1 MYSNLNGRYYIDG
14 DSKLSQTFAIMK
26 YIAGKHNLVPNTE
39 KERLRVNLL
48 EGEAEDFRH
57 MWAMLCAQS
66 NHNISDNASALLCAL
81 SNVMQV
87 PDSG

>member
-1 MYSNLNGRYYIDG
+1 
-14 DSKLSQTFAIMK
+14 MK

-57 MWAMLCAQS
+57 MWAMLCYSPITVS
-66 NHNISDNASALLCAL
+66 NPKQRLFLLQYFMTIAL
-81 SNVMQV
+81 
-87 PDSG
+87 